1 MTDSTYIIEGEIVS
15 IRPSKVEVFAI
26 QLESV
31 ALRSNE
37 SLSERSGSGASGK
50 EGRNTQVATHLET
63 QMEFGLAASMLLK
76 CILATSH
83 MYFVSM

>member
-1 MTDSTYIIEGEIVS
+1 L
-15 IRPSKVEVFAI
+15 EVFAI
-26 QLESV
+26 QLESA

-50 EGRNTQVATHLET
+50 ESRNTQVATHLAK
-63 QMEFGLAASMLLK
+63 QIEFELAASMLLK

-83 MYFVSM
+83 MYFVSL